1 MSMLISVPGSP
12 ISGWA
17 PHWWP
22 QTPWFYP
29 PPLGSS
35 GHNWQPALP
44 GPAAPPSPPP
54 LRLRFQPGGGSAL
67 PGGSRDHGGKRLE
80 AGWRKSSLTLFYSFK
95 RVIATIRKA
104 DCILGP
110 IKTFFIVIDSFTSFL
125 TPVKLQRSQVHSAS
139 VPPRHLLDLQYSP
152 PPGPASAVS
161 ASQPAGSAG
170 WFPHPVKG
178 KDRQQHQHLGQA
190 KHHR

>member
-17 PHWWP
+17 PRWWS

-44 GPAAPPSPPP
+44 EPAAPPSPPP
-54 LRLRFQPGGGSAL
+54 LRLRFPPGGGSAL
-67 PGGSRDHGGKRLE
+67 SGGSHDHGGKRLE

-104 DCILGP
+104 DCILSP
-110 IKTFFIVIDSFTSFL
+110 IKTFFIVMWQLHVFTRSCEATKITSSLCICASTPPVRPPVLTSSWSSICCFSF
-125 TPVKLQRSQVHSAS
+125 SAS
-139 VPPRHLLDLQYSP
+139 WLCWLIS
-152 PPGPASAVS
+152 SS
-161 ASQPAGSAG
+161 C
-170 WFPHPVKG
+170 KG
-178 KDRQQHQHLGQA
+178 
-190 KHHR
+190 